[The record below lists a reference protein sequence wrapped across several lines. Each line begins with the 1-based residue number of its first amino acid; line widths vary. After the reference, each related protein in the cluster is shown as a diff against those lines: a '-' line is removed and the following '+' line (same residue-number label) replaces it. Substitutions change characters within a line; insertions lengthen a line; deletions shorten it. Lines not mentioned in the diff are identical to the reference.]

1 MRANPHCL
9 PIYPPKHN
17 ENPKNTRSI
26 TMVNRLVAADA
37 WTPLPIDSPDVTAI
51 QLQGDYGTFEGR
63 EWAEFL
69 FS

>member
-1 MRANPHCL
+1 
-9 PIYPPKHN
+9 
-17 ENPKNTRSI
+17 
-26 TMVNRLVAADA
+26 MVNRLVVADA